1 MKNEKYIYYS
11 IEDLVIVFPKMI
23 ENSIIME
30 EVASKSNNDDD
41 ELHRRRQK
49 LVSKNLIVSYTKAL
63 RIFLGDGFP
72 YLMIFKDALSV
83 DAIQSIRDFD
93 FPREIFKRRNKKYD
107 TDEDEIILCFGKI
120 QYNTNT
126 IGFIVSYEC
135 ASQFFDRTGFFGG
148 SKYCNSKVSGN
159 AMISDGFLD
168 FSKFIFNDDDD
179 NINVMEGNLLETIS
193 TWMKNSYDYY
203 IENIGMYLDIDV

>member
-1 MKNEKYIYYS
+1 
-11 IEDLVIVFPKMI
+11 MI

-30 EVASKSNNDDD
+30 EVTSKSNNDDD
-41 ELHRRRQK
+41 ELHRQQRER
-49 LVSKNLIVSYTKAL
+49 LVSKNLIGDFVSYTKAL

-107 TDEDEIILCFGKI
+107 KDEDEIILCFGKI
-120 QYNTNT
+120 HYNTNT

-135 ASQFFDRTGFFGG
+135 ASQFFHRTGFFGG
-148 SKYCNSKVSGN
+148 SK
-159 AMISDGFLD
+159 
-168 FSKFIFNDDDD
+168 
-179 NINVMEGNLLETIS
+179 
-193 TWMKNSYDYY
+193 
-203 IENIGMYLDIDV
+203 

>member
-1 MKNEKYIYYS
+1 
-11 IEDLVIVFPKMI
+11 MI

-41 ELHRRRQK
+41 ELHRQQRQR
-49 LVSKNLIVSYTKAL
+49 LVSKNLIGDFVSYTKAL

-107 TDEDEIILCFGKI
+107 KDEDEIILCFGKI
-120 QYNTNT
+120 KYNTNT

-148 SKYCNSKVSGN
+148 SKYCNSQVSGN

-193 TWMKNSYDYY
+193 TWMKKSYDYY